1 MSITDEAKALGMEGF
16 AEKLVE
22 DGLVD
27 KASRI
32 AVFRQDK
39 VNEKKNDSMLKAVN
53 GCLSIGFVAT
63 LTVAFVGF
71 VFFWIMNVRKRKL
84 QFGILRAMGLTKGKL
99 ALVLIWEHL
108 LTTGTSV
115 IVGTVV
121 GAFTVR
127 IFAPLLKVPYNDGV
141 LPLEVLFNRGDN
153 VKIFMVVGLM
163 LAAGIVVLAC
173 YIGKLKINEA
183 VKIGEE

>member
-1 MSITDEAKALGMEGF
+1 MT
-16 AEKLVE
+16 E
-22 DGLVD
+22 DGL
-27 KASRI
+27 I
-32 AVFRQDK
+32 ANRTQIEVFRPAK
-39 VNEKKNDSMLKAVN
+39 VSEKKNDSMLKAVN
-53 GCLSIGFVAT
+53 GCFSIGFVST

-99 ALVLIWEHL
+99 TLMLIWEHL

-127 IFAPLLKVPYNDGV
+127 IFAPLLKIAYNDGI

-163 LAAGIVVLAC
+163 LAAGIVVLAW